1 MRREAHSAERIDDP
15 DSGVVLAVAEIFAT
29 QPGIGD
35 PRDPA
40 SSQRFLRPLALP
52 PVRGLRSDLGEKMGS
67 RKRRL
72 DPVGPFGNPDGS
84 RADIED
90 VLSEFVDF
98 GGDPA
103 FGHLATRAN
112 DSMVRV
118 IVGKLGSGKTVYL
131 RRLQDFQAHQ
141 DSVYATVPQQSLP
154 KTEVVVKACQW
165 FSDRVLVEKWMQIW
179 ERAIMRSLASHLLC
193 RPELRQQLRDE
204 QADEIE
210 QSYGRLLDEF
220 RRPRSI
226 YSQVRDII
234 NQEQTAHQLS
244 RYLDD
249 PLWDDLEDLLGE
261 VVGQCKPIYFY
272 LDALDEEFGHAPMYW
287 LKCQEG
293 LFYQVMR
300 MLRDPRLGGRL
311 HIVICI
317 RNIVMSSVYR
327 SEHAP
332 RYYNEPH
339 IRVLTWD
346 RGSLL
351 YLLQKKLQRLPP
363 SLLMRRAT
371 SGPPTIG
378 DWLGVNGHWPGSDG
392 DETIEDYLLNHT
404 RLIPR
409 DIISL
414 GNDLN
419 EEVLRQKQ
427 AGHQGLPPAAL
438 AAVVQRC
445 AKRFGDSQLAQC
457 ANQISSDLMPK
468 NAALHDYSELFTST
482 QAYISGVQEDVRS
495 FVRLIGVDR
504 FSRADLEALQEVA
517 DLHFEK
523 ATDLASVLWQNGL
536 LGYIDES
543 GRRRFYSMGDVE
555 EFHFPPDVG
564 TYVLHPCL
572 VHTVGGIQHVRA
584 DSPRAGDA
592 RRTGPLTIPE
602 CNDLPE
608 ASAPAPPSGGSRA
621 FPAPDPAEVRSS
633 VGAKAGDYAVGDVL
647 EGRFEVL
654 GVLGQGGFS
663 KVYRVRD
670 DVEGE
675 ERALKLFDSAAGYEA
690 VRREIGALRKIH
702 HPNVMEVF
710 WAGKTSV
717 GEWYLITEFIDGES
731 LDEFVTGSRRLRD
744 REAVDVA
751 LDLLDALVAFH
762 PDSAR
767 LRQLD
772 AKRREDGLPEA
783 ESREWMELKD
793 KGLVHRDIKPLNVM
807 LTRTG
812 AKLLDFNIASRVG
825 DPVRTQSGT
834 PPYQPPDAGLARWD
848 VSTDLFAVGVLLYR
862 LLCNGHHPFPN
873 AQPMADVPVTDPRT
887 IRYDLNPDLAGF
899 LSTACAPAGGDR
911 FSTAADM
918 RLALRNVRAD
928 L

>member
-1 MRREAHSAERIDDP
+1 VSSRR
-15 DSGVVLAVAEIFAT
+15 
-29 QPGIGD
+29 
-35 PRDPA
+35 
-40 SSQRFLRPLALP
+40 
-52 PVRGLRSDLGEKMGS
+52 
-67 RKRRL
+67 RRL

-90 VLSEFVDF
+90 VISEFVDF

-112 DSMVRV
+112 DSKVRV
-118 IVGKLGSGKTVYL
+118 IVGKLGAGKTVYL

-141 DSVYATVPQQSLP
+141 DSVYAGVPQQSLP

-179 ERAIMRSLASHLLC
+179 ERAIIRSLASHLLR

-210 QSYGRLLDEF
+210 QSYARLLEDS

-226 YSQVRDII
+226 YSEVRDII
-234 NQEQTAHQLS
+234 NQRQTGHQLS
-244 RYLDD
+244 SYLDD

-272 LDALDEEFGHAPMYW
+272 LDAVDEEFSHAPMYW

-300 MLRDPRLGGRL
+300 LLRDHRLGGRL
-311 HIVICI
+311 HVVVCI
-317 RNIVMSSVYR
+317 RDIVMSSVYR

-346 RGSLL
+346 RNSLL
-351 YLLQKKLQRLPP
+351 YLLQQKLQRLPP
-363 SLLMRRAT
+363 SLLMRRPAD
-371 SGPPTIG
+371 GPPAIR
-378 DWLGVNGHWPGSDG
+378 DWLGVDGHWPGPDDG
-392 DETIEDYLLNHT
+392 ATIEDYLLSHT

-414 GNDLN
+414 GNELN

-427 AGHQGLPPAAL
+427 AGHDGLPPAVL
-438 AAVVQRC
+438 QRVVQRC

-495 FVRLIGVDR
+495 FVRLIGVDL
-504 FSRADLEALQEVA
+504 FPRADLEALQEVA

-536 LGYIDES
+536 LGYIDET

-555 EFHFPPDVG
+555 QFHFPPDVG

-572 VHTVGGIQHVRA
+572 VHTVGGIRHVRA
-584 DSPRAGDA
+584 DSAKAGSA
-592 RRTGPLTIPE
+592 RRTSPLPPAE
-602 CNDLPE
+602 RNDRPA
-608 ASAPAPPSGGSRA
+608 ASAAAPPSAGSQGL
-621 FPAPDPAEVRSS
+621 PEPDPAEVRSS
-633 VGAKAGDYAVGDVL
+633 AGAKAADYAVGDVL

-654 GVLGQGGFS
+654 DVIGQGGFS

-690 VRREIGALRKIH
+690 VRREIGALRNIH
-702 HPNVMEVF
+702 HPNVVKVF
-710 WAGKTSV
+710 WAGQTNV
-717 GEWYLITEFIDGES
+717 GDWYLITEFIDGEP
-731 LDEFVTGSRRLRD
+731 LDEFVTGQKHLRD
-744 REAVDVA
+744 REAADVA
-751 LDLLDALVAFH
+751 LDLLDALGAFH

-767 LRQLD
+767 LKQLD
-772 AKRREDGLPEA
+772 AKRREGDLLEA

-793 KGLVHRDIKPLNVM
+793 KGLIHRDIKPHNVM

-825 DPVRTQSGT
+825 DRVHTQSGT
-834 PPYQPPDAGLARWD
+834 PPYQPPDAGVTRWD
-848 VSTDLFAVGVLLYR
+848 VSTDLFAVGVLLYQ

-873 AQPMADVPVTDPRT
+873 ETPVADEPVIDART
-887 IRYDLNPDLAGF
+887 VRPDLGPDLAGF
-899 LSTACAPAGGDR
+899 LAKACAPTSVDR
-911 FSTAADM
+911 FSSAAEM
-918 RLALRNVRAD
+918 QLALRSIRAG

>member
-1 MRREAHSAERIDDP
+1 
-15 DSGVVLAVAEIFAT
+15 
-29 QPGIGD
+29 
-35 PRDPA
+35 
-40 SSQRFLRPLALP
+40 
-52 PVRGLRSDLGEKMGS
+52 MGS
-67 RKRRL
+67 RRRRL

-90 VLSEFVDF
+90 LISEFVDF

-103 FGHLATRAN
+103 YGHLATRAN

-118 IVGKLGSGKTVYL
+118 IVGKLGAGKTVYL

-141 DSVYATVPQQSLP
+141 DSVYADMPEQSLP

-165 FSDRVLVEKWMQIW
+165 FADRVLVEKWMQIW

-193 RPELRQQLRDE
+193 RPELRQKLSDE
-204 QADEIE
+204 QAAEME
-210 QSYGRLLDEF
+210 QSYARLLDDF

-234 NQEQTAHQLS
+234 NQRQTAHQLS
-244 RYLDD
+244 TYLDD

-300 MLRDPRLGGRL
+300 MLRDHRLGGRL
-311 HIVICI
+311 HIVVCI
-317 RNIVMSSVYR
+317 RDIVMSSVYR

-346 RGSLL
+346 RSSLL

-378 DWLGVNGHWPGSDG
+378 DWLGVDGHLPGPDG
-392 DETIEDYLLNHT
+392 DETIEDYLLSHT

-414 GNDLN
+414 GNELN

-427 AGHQGLPPAAL
+427 AGREGLPPAAL

-468 NAALHDYSELFTST
+468 NAALHNYSELFTST

-495 FVRLIGVDR
+495 FVRMIGVDR
-504 FSRADLEALQEVA
+504 FSRGDLAALQEVA

-555 EFHFPPDVG
+555 EFHFPPEVG

-572 VHTVGGIQHVRA
+572 VHTVGGIRRVPA
-584 DSPRAGDA
+584 DSAGAPDA
-592 RRTGPLTIPE
+592 RRTRPLTSGE
-602 CNDLPE
+602 RNDLPE
-608 ASAPAPPSGGSRA
+608 VSAAAPPSGGSQA
-621 FPAPDPAEVRSS
+621 LPEPDPAEVRAS
-633 VGAKAGDYAVGDVL
+633 VGTKAADYAVGDIL
-647 EGRFEVL
+647 EGRFEIL
-654 GVLGQGGFS
+654 DVLGQGGFS

-690 VRREIGALRKIH
+690 VRREIGALRKIR
-702 HPNVMEVF
+702 HPHVVEVF
-710 WAGKTSV
+710 WAGKTDV
-717 GEWYLITEFIDGES
+717 GDWYLITEFIDGES

-767 LRQLD
+767 LKQLD
-772 AKRREDGLPEA
+772 AKRRDGGLPEA

-825 DPVRTQSGT
+825 DPVHTQSGT
-834 PPYQPPDAGLARWD
+834 PPYQPPDAGLDRWD

-862 LLCNGHHPFPN
+862 LLCNGLHPFPN
-873 AQPMADVPVTDPRT
+873 ARPIAGIPVTDPRT
-887 IRYDLNPDLAGF
+887 IRFDLNPGLAEF
-899 LSTACAPAGGDR
+899 LVKACAPAGVDR

-918 RLALRNVRAD
+918 RLALRDVRAD